1 MINSLRIIFLSIVV
15 QLTLEFLLQI
25 VCHGWFWGD
34 YLVQLDRARLFRTV
48 EKLGR

>member
-25 VCHGWFWGD
+25 VCHGWFWED